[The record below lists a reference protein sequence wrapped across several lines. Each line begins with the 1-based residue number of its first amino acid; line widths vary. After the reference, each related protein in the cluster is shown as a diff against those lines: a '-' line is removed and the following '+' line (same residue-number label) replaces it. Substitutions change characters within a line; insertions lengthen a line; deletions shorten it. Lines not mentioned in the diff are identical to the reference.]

1 MNPAEAAAASRF
13 LNPTEASDKF
23 ILNLGPSH
31 PAMHGILKN
40 VVELDGERI
49 VALNS
54 EIGFCHR
61 SFEKL
66 AESYSYNQVI
76 TITDRMNYISSP
88 ANNVAWVLAVEH
100 MMGIVVPK
108 RVQYVRV
115 IFLELSR
122 IMDHLVSMGILGVDL
137 GAYTGFLYFFQQ
149 REKIYKVIENMTGA
163 RLTTTFGRVGGLERD
178 LPKSFKKDIYEFLDG
193 FPAIL
198 SDFHKLLTRNRI
210 FMDRTRGVSKIS
222 AEKALS
228 YGFTGPN
235 LRATGYEWDVRK
247 VYPYSSYEE
256 FDFEIP
262 VGADGDVYDRYLVR
276 MEEMAQSM
284 KIVKQAID
292 NLPEGPY
299 RADAP
304 KVVLPLKRDVYS
316 NMEAMITHFK
326 IIMHGIEPP
335 VGEFY
340 SSIESPNGELG
351 VYIVSDGTS
360 NPYRV
365 HWRRPCFYFY
375 NSICELIEGG
385 LIADAVACISSINV
399 IAGELDC

>member
-1 MNPAEAAAASRF
+1 MEVRSEIAEKYLEQS
-13 LNPTEASDKF
+13 EEQDKF
-23 ILNLGPSH
+23 VLNLGPSH
-31 PAMHGILKN
+31 PAMHGILRN

-49 VALNS
+49 MKVYP

-66 AESYSYNQVI
+66 AESYTYNQVI
-76 TITDRMNYISSP
+76 TITDRMNYVSSP
-88 ANNVAWVLAVEH
+88 MNNVAWVLAVEK
-100 MMGIVVPK
+100 MMGIEVPK
-108 RVQYVRV
+108 KVAYVRV
-115 IFLELSR
+115 IFMELSR

-137 GAYTGFLYFFQQ
+137 GAYTGFLYFFEQ
-149 REKIYKVIENMTGA
+149 REKIYRVLENMTGA
-163 RLTTTFGRVGGLERD
+163 RLTTTFGRIGGLERD
-178 LPKSFKKDIYEFLDG
+178 IPRSFKKDVEDFLNG
-193 FPAIL
+193 FQKIL
-198 SDFHKLLTRNRI
+198 ADFHKLLTRNRI
-210 FMDRTRGVSKIS
+210 FMDRTRGVSKITP
-222 AEKALS
+222 ERALS

-247 VYPYSSYEE
+247 VYPYSLYEE
-256 FDFEIP
+256 FDFDIP
-262 VGADGDVYDRYLVR
+262 IGADGDVYDRYLVR
-276 MEEMAQSM
+276 MEEMNQSW
-284 KIVKQAID
+284 KIVKQAIE

-299 RADAP
+299 HADIP

-340 SSIESPNGELG
+340 SSVESPNGELG
-351 VYIVSDGTS
+351 VYIVSDGTA

-375 NSICELIEGG
+375 NAICELIEGG

>member
-1 MNPAEAAAASRF
+1 MADIRPEIADKYLE
-13 LNPTEASDKF
+13 PTEERDRF

-31 PAMHGILKN
+31 PAMHGILQN
-40 VVELDGERI
+40 IVELDGERI
-49 VALNS
+49 VKTWP

-66 AESYSYNQVI
+66 AEVYTYNQVI
-76 TITDRMNYISSP
+76 TITDRMNYVSSP
-88 ANNVAWVLAVEH
+88 ANNVAWTLAVEK
-100 MMGIVVPK
+100 MMGIEVPK
-108 RVQYVRV
+108 KVAYVRV
-115 IFLELSR
+115 IFMELSR
-122 IMDHLVSMGILGVDL
+122 IMDHLVSMGVLGVDL
-137 GAYTGFLYFFQQ
+137 GAYTGFLYFFEQ
-149 REKIYKVIENMTGA
+149 REKIYTILENMTGA
-163 RLTTTFGRVGGLERD
+163 RLTTAFGRVGGLERD
-178 LPKSFKKDIYEFLDG
+178 IPASFKADVYEFLNG
-193 FPAIL
+193 FPKVL

-210 FMDRTRGVSKIS
+210 FMDRTRGVSKITS
-222 AEKALS
+222 ERALE

-235 LRATGYEWDVRK
+235 LRATGYEFDIRK
-247 VYPYSSYEE
+247 VYPYSCYEE
-256 FDFEIP
+256 FDFDIP

-276 MEEMAQSM
+276 MEEIQQSYN
-284 KIVKQAID
+284 IVKQAID

-340 SSIESPNGELG
+340 SSIEAPNGELG
-351 VYIVSDGTS
+351 AYIVSDGGPT
-360 NPYRV
+360 PYRV

-375 NSICELIEGG
+375 NAIEELITGG